1 MIVEKHPLITEFP
14 ELKQQIHKLKLA
26 DAHFA
31 RLFDEYH
38 ELDHQI
44 IRAEEGIDHI
54 GDLALE
60 TLKVRRVQLKD
71 QLYQQASAAK
81 QGCCGSCG
89 GH

>member
-1 MIVEKHPLITEFP
+1 MIIEKHALVSEFP
-14 ELKQQIHKLKLA
+14 ELKPQFHKLKMS
-26 DAHFA
+26 DPHFA

-44 IRAEEGIDHI
+44 IRAEEGIDHL
-54 GDLALE
+54 GDLALD

-71 QLYQQASAAK
+71 QLYRQASNAK
-81 QGCCGSCG
+81 QGCCGGCG